1 MPARACEYQDIR
13 RAFCWPTSVPKTSWQ
28 HSAAVSAAPLIILLV
43 QLHCWEVFTASQ
55 LRSFVRPKGRKSPSS
70 AGNTSRRRPYLEPGV
85 EGQMTSASS
94 LSYGIRHAVGVTERE
109 TERERERLGILGG
122 AGAQRSQSTL
132 EVNAPAW
139 QLVGLRDA
147 LELSCNLQDS
157 RPEDK
162 ANRGKGRGFTGSRFA
177 RCFNSQ
183 IQGIICSTHSAHLTG
198 GLHAQEAEPRCGPN
212 ARECADENL
221 HHAAFSGRADRSRTL
236 GGGLQR

>member
-109 TERERERLGILGG
+109 TERERERETGDFGRSRSPEISEHLGSQCPSLAARWPPRRVGTLLQP
-122 AGAQRSQSTL
+122 AGLQARRQSKQRERQRVHWFTL
-132 EVNAPAW
+132 RKMLQFTNTRNHLQHTFCAPYWWA
-139 QLVGLRDA
+139 
-147 LELSCNLQDS
+147 SCARS
-157 RPEDK
+157 RASVRPE
-162 ANRGKGRGFTGSRFA
+162 
-177 RCFNSQ
+177 C
-183 IQGIICSTHSAHLTG
+183 
-198 GLHAQEAEPRCGPN
+198 PRM
-212 ARECADENL
+212 R
-221 HHAAFSGRADRSRTL
+221 
-236 GGGLQR
+236 